1 MPGIAL
7 APKKQQGVLVEMA
20 KLSCR
25 KYWLIQLQKTELNAL
40 LTMIS
45 ASWRL
50 MNFGDAM
57 IGDQKN
63 VRRGQLDRVAQSRI
77 GRRLRLVYRHLVGE
91 PIPDDHI
98 DLLLALRW
106 KEREQG
112 VSASKASGAPK
123 A

>member
-1 MPGIAL
+1 
-7 APKKQQGVLVEMA
+7 MA
-20 KLSCR
+20 S
-25 KYWLIQLQKTELNAL
+25 TSSS
-40 LTMIS
+40 LT
-45 ASWRL
+45 
-50 MNFGDAM
+50 NFGDAM
-57 IGDQKN
+57 IGDQQN

-91 PIPDDHI
+91 PIPDDHV

-112 VSASKASGAPK
+112 GSAFKVNGAPE

>member
-1 MPGIAL
+1 MVPT
-7 APKKQQGVLVEMA
+7 
-20 KLSCR
+20 S
-25 KYWLIQLQKTELNAL
+25 
-40 LTMIS
+40 S
-45 ASWRL
+45 SL

-57 IGDQKN
+57 AGDQQN
-63 VRRGQLDRVAQSRI
+63 ARRGQLDRVAQSRI

-91 PIPDDHI
+91 PIPDDQI

-112 VSASKASGAPK
+112 GSAFKASGAPE